1 MLIGWITNFPAKLKQ
16 LIVSIKKLRQTIQMN
31 YDRPIYILPLVIQN
45 RHYKLLLLSYLEFST
60 LKVYIANYRFI
71 SLLGIVQICK
81 LAETVAK
88 PGWRPP
94 GGWRWSAG
102 GWTFDSCS
110 FSNSSSQAWTCCFT
124 FWRQV
129 QLFYSWFG
137 TRVTAA
143 TKPQIKTCLNPL
155 QIFFW
160 ERGIA
165 IFGSGYF

>member
-1 MLIGWITNFPAKLKQ
+1 M
-16 LIVSIKKLRQTIQMN
+16 SIKKLRHTIQMT

-102 GWTFDSCS
+102 G
-110 FSNSSSQAWTCCFT
+110 
-124 FWRQV
+124 
-129 QLFYSWFG
+129 
-137 TRVTAA
+137 
-143 TKPQIKTCLNPL
+143 
-155 QIFFW
+155 
-160 ERGIA
+160 
-165 IFGSGYF
+165 